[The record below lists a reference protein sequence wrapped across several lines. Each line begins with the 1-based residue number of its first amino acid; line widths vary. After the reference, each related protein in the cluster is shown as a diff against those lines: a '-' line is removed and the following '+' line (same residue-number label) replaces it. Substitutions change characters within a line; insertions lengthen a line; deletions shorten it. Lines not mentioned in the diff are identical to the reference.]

1 MASSLTIFLLVSHL
15 ILILVSF
22 VSGLFISFSD
32 CIAYGCA
39 GWHASTIFLPHF
51 LLHMGHVRVLRRV
64 RYDIPSFGWLPRLGR
79 DLTADGSLVFQF
91 FLFLLF
97 LLIFIFLVSFPSS
110 TSCSV
115 SFFVCIFISCST
127 LRPSFVHLHFLSI
140 PFYFNIVLLFLHFH
154 AFIASRLGIESID
167 PLHI

>member
-15 ILILVSF
+15 FLILVSF

-79 DLTADGSLVFQF
+79 DLTADDSLVFQF

-97 LLIFIFLVSFPSS
+97 LLILYLS
-110 TSCSV
+110 
-115 SFFVCIFISCST
+115 CIFPFLYFLFCFILCLYFYFLFYTSSFICTSSLLVNT
-127 LRPSFVHLHFLSI
+127 FLLQHCPSFSTFSCIHCI
-140 PFYFNIVLLFLHFH
+140 
-154 AFIASRLGIESID
+154 
-167 PLHI
+167 